1 MISPPSIQ
9 SIIDDFEA
17 TQSKEAYIQTLN
29 NMDVKSRFQFIVLIL
44 ENNYKKYSSI
54 LIETTV
60 RYLNDKLTSLT
71 PEGIRQ
77 FTGIDD

>member
-1 MISPPSIQ
+1 
-9 SIIDDFEA
+9 
-17 TQSKEAYIQTLN
+17 
-29 NMDVKSRFQFIVLIL
+29 MDVKSRFQFIVLIL